1 VAVRDADVSADFIIA
16 SLDRLFTLL
25 RRVVPTDGMSLTAA
39 STLRRLERDGP
50 HRLTELAGLEGASQP
65 AMTQLVSRLERD
77 GLAVRVA
84 DPADGRVVL
93 VDVTAAGAAVLKK
106 RREIRAEGLA
116 TLLDQLTSAEHQKII
131 AALTVFDRL
140 AELGPPT

>member
-1 VAVRDADVSADFIIA
+1 VAVRDAEVSADAIVA
-16 SLDRLFTLL
+16 SLDRLFALI

-84 DPADGRVVL
+84 DPVDGRVVL
-93 VDVTAAGAAVLKK
+93 VDVTAAGVAVLQK
-106 RREIRAEGLA
+106 RREIRAKGLA
-116 TLLDQLTSAEHQKII
+116 ALLDQLTPGERQKII
-131 AALTVFDRL
+131 AAATVFDRL
-140 AELGPPT
+140 SELGPPT